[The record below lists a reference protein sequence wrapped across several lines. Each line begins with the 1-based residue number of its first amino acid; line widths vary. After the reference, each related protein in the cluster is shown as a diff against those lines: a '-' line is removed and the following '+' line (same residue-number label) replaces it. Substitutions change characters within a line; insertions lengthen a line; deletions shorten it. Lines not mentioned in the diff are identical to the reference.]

1 MRFIV
6 YGAGAIGGVVGGRLA
21 EAGQEVVLLA
31 RGEHRAALAE
41 RGLRVDSPDRS
52 VTLHPEVRGH
62 PHEIDWRSDDVVLL
76 AVKTQDTFA
85 VRDALIRSAPPS
97 VAIVCLQNGVV
108 NERMMLRSFSSVY
121 GVFVAC
127 PAGHMEPGVVTAYS
141 APTTAILDIGRY
153 PSGTDPTA
161 AAVAEAFRGATIDS
175 EVRTDVMRWK
185 YAKLLM
191 NLGNVISAL
200 CGPEE
205 RGSALNR
212 RLRDE
217 AEACYRAGGIEYAS
231 AEEDRERRGRRLQLG
246 KVNGA
251 DRLGDSSWQS
261 LARGTGSIETEF
273 LNGEIVLLGRLHGIP
288 TPANELVCLLARQA
302 ASEGQ
307 APGATTSKEILGRL
321 DLLDRP

>member
-21 EAGQEVVLLA
+21 EAGHEVVLLA
-31 RGEHRAALAE
+31 RGQHRAVMAE
-41 RGLRVDSPDRS
+41 RGLRIDSPDRS

-62 PHEIDWRSDDVVLL
+62 PDEIDWSTDDIVLL
-76 AVKTQDTFA
+76 AVKGQDTSA
-85 VRDALIRSAPPS
+85 ARDALVRSAPPS
-97 VAIVCLQNGVV
+97 VSIVCLQNGVV
-108 NERMMLRSFSSVY
+108 NEQMMLRSFASVY

-127 PAGHMEPGVVTAYS
+127 PAGHMEPGVVIAYS

-153 PSGTDPTA
+153 PSGTDSTA
-161 AAVAEAFRGATIDS
+161 AAVAEAFRQATIDS
-175 EVRTDVMRWK
+175 EVRADVMRWK
-185 YAKLLM
+185 YTKLLM

-205 RGSALNR
+205 RGGPLNR

-217 AEACYRAGGIEYAS
+217 AEACYRAAGIDYAS
-231 AEEDRERRGRRLQLG
+231 AEEDRERRGQRLQLG

-261 LARGTGSIETEF
+261 LARGSGAIETEF
-273 LNGEIVLLGRLHGIP
+273 LNGEIVLLGRLNGVP
-288 TPANELVCLLARQA
+288 TPANQLVCLLARQA
-302 ASEGQ
+302 VREGW
-307 APGATTSKEILGRL
+307 APGVITCAEILERL
-321 DLLDRP
+321 PAV

>member
-52 VTLHPEVRGH
+52 VTLHTEVREH
-62 PHEIDWRSDDVVLL
+62 PNEIEWRSDDIVLL

-108 NERMMLRSFSSVY
+108 NERKMLRSFSSVY

-127 PAGHMEPGVVTAYS
+127 PAGHMEPGVVIAYS

-175 EVRTDVMRWK
+175 EVRTDVMRW
-185 YAKLLM
+185 
-191 NLGNVISAL
+191 
-200 CGPEE
+200 
-205 RGSALNR
+205 
-212 RLRDE
+212 
-217 AEACYRAGGIEYAS
+217 
-231 AEEDRERRGRRLQLG
+231 
-246 KVNGA
+246 
-251 DRLGDSSWQS
+251 
-261 LARGTGSIETEF
+261 
-273 LNGEIVLLGRLHGIP
+273 
-288 TPANELVCLLARQA
+288 
-302 ASEGQ
+302 
-307 APGATTSKEILGRL
+307 
-321 DLLDRP
+321 